1 MINYS
6 ILKIKLLSIIESID
20 DYTSEPIISVPC
32 ATLKND
38 LENDTMTIDVLEYCC
53 NIIEDWYKDNLS
65 HICSNQYVIRP
76 ENHKKNTQTIK
87 EINEDI
93 QVNREEYEKYFSNP
107 SISQANPSIS
117 GDKIFIVHGHD
128 NGLKNEVARFLEKL
142 KLKPIILHEQ
152 ASEGETIIEKIERY
166 SNVGFGIVLYTPC
179 DKGGL
184 ANDGALHL
192 NSAPSLANP
201 PCDKGG
207 LANDGAELR
216 CRARQNVVFEHGY
229 LIGKLERKNVCA
241 LVKDDVEKPN
251 DISGVVYV
259 SYDES
264 GAWKIEI
271 AKELKAA
278 GYNIDFNKLF

>member
-20 DYTSEPIISVPC
+20 DYTSEPFISVPC
-32 ATLKND
+32 TTLKNN
-38 LENDTMTIDVLEYCC
+38 LENDTMTVDILEYCC
-53 NIIEDWYKDNLS
+53 DVIEDWYKDNLS
-65 HICSNQYVIRP
+65 HICSNQYVISP
-76 ENHKKNTQTIK
+76 ENHRKNTQTIK

-93 QVNREEYEKYFSNP
+93 QANREEYEKYLSNP

-142 KLKPIILHEQ
+142 KLTPIILHEQ

-184 ANDGALHL
+184 ANDGA
-192 NSAPSLANP
+192 
-201 PCDKGG
+201 
-207 LANDGAELR
+207 ELKH
-216 CRARQNVVFEHGY
+216 RARQNVVFEHGY

-241 LVKDDVEKPN
+241 LVKNDVEKPN

-259 SYDES
+259 SYE
-264 GAWKIEI
+264 
-271 AKELKAA
+271 
-278 GYNIDFNKLF
+278 

>member
-32 ATLKND
+32 TTLKNNLD
-38 LENDTMTIDVLEYCC
+38 NDTMTIDILEYCC
-53 NIIEDWYKDNLS
+53 NTIEDWYKDNLS
-65 HICSNQYVIRP
+65 HICSNQYVISP
-76 ENHKKNTQTIK
+76 ENHKKNMQTIK
-87 EINEDI
+87 EINEYI
-93 QVNREEYEKYFSNP
+93 QANREEYEKYFSNP

-142 KLKPIILHEQ
+142 KLTPIILHEQ

-166 SNVGFGIVLYTPC
+166 SNVDFGIVLYTPC

-184 ANDGALHL
+184 ANDGA
-192 NSAPSLANP
+192 
-201 PCDKGG
+201 
-207 LANDGAELR
+207 ELKY
-216 CRARQNVVFEHGY
+216 RARQNVVFEHGY

-241 LVKDDVEKPN
+241 LVKNDVEKPN
-251 DISGVVYV
+251 DISGVVYI

>member
-1 MINYS
+1 M
-6 ILKIKLLSIIESID
+6 
-20 DYTSEPIISVPC
+20 
-32 ATLKND
+32 
-38 LENDTMTIDVLEYCC
+38 
-53 NIIEDWYKDNLS
+53 
-65 HICSNQYVIRP
+65 
-76 ENHKKNTQTIK
+76 
-87 EINEDI
+87 
-93 QVNREEYEKYFSNP
+93 
-107 SISQANPSIS
+107 
-117 GDKIFIVHGHD
+117 FIVHGHD

-166 SNVGFGIVLYTPC
+166 SNVGFGIVLYT
-179 DKGGL
+179 
-184 ANDGALHL
+184 
-192 NSAPSLANP
+192 

>member
-1 MINYS
+1 
-6 ILKIKLLSIIESID
+6 
-20 DYTSEPIISVPC
+20 
-32 ATLKND
+32 
-38 LENDTMTIDVLEYCC
+38 MTIDILEYCC
-53 NIIEDWYKDNLS
+53 NTIEDWYKDNLS
-65 HICSNQYVIRP
+65 HICSNQYVISP
-76 ENHKKNTQTIK
+76 ENHKKNMQTIK

-93 QVNREEYEKYFSNP
+93 QANREEYEKYFSNP

-142 KLKPIILHEQ
+142 KLTPIILHEQ

-166 SNVGFGIVLYTPC
+166 SNVDFGIVLYTPC

-184 ANDGALHL
+184 ANDGA
-192 NSAPSLANP
+192 
-201 PCDKGG
+201 
-207 LANDGAELR
+207 ELKY
-216 CRARQNVVFEHGY
+216 RARQNVVFEHGY

-241 LVKDDVEKPN
+241 LVKNDVEKPN
-251 DISGVVYV
+251 DISGVVYI

>member
-1 MINYS
+1 M
-6 ILKIKLLSIIESID
+6 
-20 DYTSEPIISVPC
+20 
-32 ATLKND
+32 
-38 LENDTMTIDVLEYCC
+38 
-53 NIIEDWYKDNLS
+53 
-65 HICSNQYVIRP
+65 IRP

-152 ASEGETIIEKIERY
+152 ASEGETIIEKIER
-166 SNVGFGIVLYTPC
+166 
-179 DKGGL
+179 
-184 ANDGALHL
+184 
-192 NSAPSLANP
+192 
-201 PCDKGG
+201 

>member
-1 MINYS
+1 MRLSDLQTKEIINMTTGKKLGMI
-6 ILKIKLLSIIESID
+6 
-20 DYTSEPIISVPC
+20 
-32 ATLKND
+32 
-38 LENDTMTIDVLEYCC
+38 IDVIINNEGNIKSLILE
-53 NIIEDWYKDNLS
+53 EKRMKRLA
-65 HICSNQYVIRP
+65 
-76 ENHKKNTQTIK
+76 
-87 EINEDI
+87 
-93 QVNREEYEKYFSNP
+93 NREEYEKYLSSP

-142 KLKPIILHEQ
+142 KLTPIILHEQ

-184 ANDGALHL
+184 ANDGA
-192 NSAPSLANP
+192 
-201 PCDKGG
+201 
-207 LANDGAELR
+207 ELKY
-216 CRARQNVVFEHGY
+216 RARQNVIFEHGY

-241 LVKDDVEKPN
+241 LVKNDVEKPN